1 MITARSP
8 AAAAAPGRALDET
21 DVVLRRIKW
30 VLLLAMVAFLAIVE
44 YARYLLEPYGISP
57 GPNLVLDGVMVLS
70 ILFFF
75 GALLA
80 GLETVQGRL
89 ERQNR
94 ELLGLHQAA
103 ADIHGEL
110 ALESVLQRVV
120 DQACP
125 LVDARYG
132 AISVVEEDGRI
143 LSFVTSG
150 ISAADRERIGEPPV
164 GAGLL
169 GVPLREGKS
178 LRVRDVAT
186 HPGAAGFPAH
196 HPPMGSLLA
205 VPIHGEGSY
214 RGNLYVAE
222 KTSAAEFSEEDQQTL
237 LRFATTA
244 AIAIDN
250 ARLHQRLRDLAVA
263 EERVRIAREMHDGLA
278 QVLAYVNAKA
288 QAVKA
293 FLDKGDAAEAR
304 TQLDQL
310 AVAAREVLTEV
321 REGILALRTQT
332 GPGRGLGEAV
342 AEFLRRWEDQSGIEG
357 AIDYDAELRLSP
369 TVELQLLRIVQEALS
384 NVRKHSGARHARVE
398 LKQRDGSL
406 LVEVEDDGTGF
417 DPGASRPGG
426 SPRFGLAIMRERAT
440 SIGGTIEFDAAPG
453 RGSRV
458 HVEIPLSRTASG
470 ETT

>member
-1 MITARSP
+1 
-8 AAAAAPGRALDET
+8 
-21 DVVLRRIKW
+21 VVLRRIKW

-44 YARYLLEPYGISP
+44 YARYLLEPYGGSAAP
-57 GPNLVLDGVMVLS
+57 GLVLDGVMVLS

-132 AISVVEEDGRI
+132 AISVMEEDGRI

-150 ISAADRERIGEPPV
+150 ITAEERERIGRPPV

-169 GVPLREGKS
+169 GIPLSQGQS
-178 LRVRDVAT
+178 LRVRDVT
-186 HPGAAGFPAH
+186 KHPRAAGFPPH
-196 HPPMGSLLA
+196 HPPMRSLLA
-205 VPIHGEGSY
+205 VPIPGEGTY

-222 KTSAAEFSEEDQQTL
+222 KTSALEFSEEDEQTL

-293 FLDKGDAAEAR
+293 FLEKGDAAQAR

-310 AVAAREVLTEV
+310 AVAAREVLTDV

-332 GPGRGLGEAV
+332 RPGHGLGEAV
-342 AEFLRRWEDQSGIEG
+342 EEFLRRWQSQSGIEG
-357 AIDYDAELRLSP
+357 TIDYDADLRLSP

-384 NVRKHSGARHARVE
+384 NVRKHSGANHAKVE
-398 LKQRDGSL
+398 LKQGAGRL
-406 LVEVEDDGTGF
+406 FVEVADDGTGF
-417 DPGASRPGG
+417 DPGASRASGA
-426 SPRFGLAIMRERAT
+426 PRFGLAIMRERAT
-440 SIGGTIEFDAAPG
+440 SIGGTIGIESKPG

-458 HVEIPLSRTASG
+458 HVEVPISRTTPG
-470 ETT
+470 GI

>member
-1 MITARSP
+1 M
-8 AAAAAPGRALDET
+8 
-21 DVVLRRIKW
+21 VLRRIKW

-44 YARYLLEPYGISP
+44 YARYLLEPYGGSTAPDLI
-57 GPNLVLDGVMVLS
+57 LDGVMVLS

-80 GLETVQGRL
+80 GLEAVQGRL

-110 ALESVLQRVV
+110 ALESVLQHVV

-150 ISAADRERIGEPPV
+150 ISPELRRRIGEPPV
-164 GAGLL
+164 GIGVL
-169 GVPLREGKS
+169 GIPLQEGQS
-178 LRVRDVAT
+178 LRVRDIASHERAV
-186 HPGAAGFPAH
+186 GFPPE
-196 HPPMGSLLA
+196 HPPMRSLLA
-205 VPIHGEGSY
+205 VPIHGKGSY

-222 KTSAAEFSEEDQQTL
+222 KTTAVEFSEEDEQTL

-304 TQLDQL
+304 AQLDQL

-342 AEFLRRWEDQSGIEG
+342 GEFLRRWKDQCGIEG
-357 AIDYDAELRLSP
+357 TVEYDTELRLNP
-369 TVELQLLRIVQEALS
+369 TVELQLLRIIQEALS

-398 LKQRDGSL
+398 LKQSDGRLHVDVADDGS
-406 LVEVEDDGTGF
+406 GF
-417 DPGASRPGG
+417 DPRASRTGS

-440 SIGGTIEFDAAPG
+440 SIGGTIGFDSEPG

-458 HVEIPLSRTASG
+458 HVEIPLSNAASG